1 MEVDLLELAVVQEA
15 PESAHHPAIK
25 VIVVL
30 IRISVDQIEV
40 PTKDPR
46 T

>member
-15 PESAHHPAIK
+15 PKSAHHPAVK
-25 VIVVL
+25 VVVVL
-30 IRISVDQIEV
+30 IRISVDQVEV
-40 PTKDPR
+40 PTEDPR